1 MASTKNKDFTDYQ
14 CISIQSNAI
23 LAGQTTH
30 GLKAE
35 TGAYLIKQYQPR
47 PNLCVYA
54 GRILDRM
61 YVRHSRTAGDGAMM
75 TL

>member
-14 CISIQSNAI
+14 CISIQSNAK
-23 LAGQTTH
+23 LVGQTTH

-35 TGAYLIKQYQPR
+35 TGAYLKKRNQPL

-54 GRILDRM
+54 RRILDRM
-61 YVRHSRTAGDGAMM
+61 YVRHSRPAGDGAMM